1 MPKFLFVRKGFGCTF
16 RPDMKKLALIAFTL
30 SSLASLHAADLKF
43 GVVDMQKAF
52 ADFHKTK
59 DASGK
64 FKDNVDKAQREVNER
79 WSVYKNLLGEIQKLQ
94 KEAQDPIVNDQTRA
108 KKSAELQDKAKE
120 LRALE
125 QEIGE
130 FQNRRQGQLKQEDL
144 QIRKGLYDEI
154 LAVVK
159 EKAKTDAYD
168 FVFDKSGISLTTV
181 PVLLYYKDA
190 VDFTD
195 QVIVELNKNAPSETA
210 RSGRKEAGESS
221 EAKSESKKK

>member
-1 MPKFLFVRKGFGCTF
+1 
-16 RPDMKKLALIAFTL
+16 MKKLALIALLL
-30 SSLASLHAADLKF
+30 SSYCAAPAADLKF

-94 KEAQDPIVNDQTRA
+94 KEAQDPIVNNETRA
-108 KKSAELQDKAKE
+108 KKGAELNDKAKE
-120 LRALE
+120 LRSLE

-154 LAVVK
+154 IAIVK
-159 EKAKTDAYD
+159 DKAKLENYD

-181 PVLLYYKDA
+181 PVLLFYKDA

-195 QVIVELNKNAPSETA
+195 QVIVELNKGAPPDTGKKPEKKDA
-210 RSGRKEAGESS
+210 DEGKSS
-221 EAKSESKKK
+221 KSSKK

>member
-1 MPKFLFVRKGFGCTF
+1 
-16 RPDMKKLALIAFTL
+16 MKKFALIAFVL
-30 SSLASLHAADLKF
+30 SSFCAAPAADLKF

-94 KEAQDPIVNDQTRA
+94 KEAQDPIVNNETRA
-108 KKSAELQDKAKE
+108 KKGAELQDKAKE

-154 LAVVK
+154 IAIVK
-159 EKAKTDAYD
+159 DKAKLENYD

-195 QVIVELNKNAPSETA
+195 QVIVELNKDAPADTA
-210 RSGRKEAGESS
+210 PKKSDTKEGGD
-221 EAKSESKKK
+221 AKASKGGSKK

>member
-1 MPKFLFVRKGFGCTF
+1 
-16 RPDMKKLALIAFTL
+16 MKKIALLALV
-30 SSLASLHAADLKF
+30 LASLSTAPAADLKF

-59 DASGK
+59 DASDK
-64 FKDNVDKAQREVNER
+64 FKENVDKAQREVNER

-94 KEAQDPIVNDQTRA
+94 KEAQDPIINNEGRA
-108 KKSAELQDKAKE
+108 KKGAELNDKAKE

-154 LAVVK
+154 LSIVK
-159 EKAKTDAYD
+159 DKAKADGYD

-181 PVLLYYKDA
+181 PVLLFYKDA

-195 QVIVELNKNAPSETA
+195 QIIVELNKNAPA
-210 RSGRKEAGESS
+210 PAAKKADAS
-221 EAKSESKKK
+221 EAKSAKKSK

>member
-1 MPKFLFVRKGFGCTF
+1 
-16 RPDMKKLALIAFTL
+16 MKKFTFIALLI
-30 SSLASLHAADLKF
+30 SSLCSASAADIKF

-64 FKDNVDKAQREVNER
+64 FKENVDKAQREVNER

-94 KEAQDPIVNDQTRA
+94 KEAQDPIVNNETRG
-108 KKSAELQDKAKE
+108 KKGAELQEKAKE

-154 LAVVK
+154 LAIVK
-159 EKAKTDAYD
+159 EKAKAEAYD
-168 FVFDKSGISLTTV
+168 FVFDKSGVSLSTV

-195 QVIVELNKNAPSETA
+195 QIVVELNKDAPPAAAKADDKAS
-210 RSGRKEAGESS
+210 AGST
-221 EAKSESKKK
+221 KK

>member
-1 MPKFLFVRKGFGCTF
+1 
-16 RPDMKKLALIAFTL
+16 MKKFTFIALLIG
-30 SSLASLHAADLKF
+30 SLTAASAADIKF

-64 FKDNVDKAQREVNER
+64 FKENVDKAQREVNER

-94 KEAQDPIVNDQTRA
+94 KEAQDPIVNNETRG
-108 KKSAELQDKAKE
+108 KKGAELQEKAKE

-159 EKAKTDAYD
+159 EKAKTEAYD
-168 FVFDKSGISLTTV
+168 FVFDKSGVSLSTV

-195 QVIVELNKNAPSETA
+195 QIVVELNKNAQPASTKADDKASEGST
-210 RSGRKEAGESS
+210 
-221 EAKSESKKK
+221 KK

>member
-1 MPKFLFVRKGFGCTF
+1 
-16 RPDMKKLALIAFTL
+16 MKKLALIAFVL
-30 SSLASLHAADLKF
+30 SSFCAAPAADLKF

-94 KEAQDPIVNDQTRA
+94 KEAQDPIVNNETRA
-108 KKSAELQDKAKE
+108 KKGAELNDKAKE

-125 QEIGE
+125 QEISE

-154 LAVVK
+154 IAIVK
-159 EKAKTDAYD
+159 DKAKSENYD

-181 PVLLYYKDA
+181 PVLLFYKDA

-195 QVIVELNKNAPSETA
+195 QIIVEINKGAPA
-210 RSGRKEAGESS
+210 DSGAKKSDAKESGD
-221 EAKSESKKK
+221 AKASKSGSKK

>member
-1 MPKFLFVRKGFGCTF
+1 
-16 RPDMKKLALIAFTL
+16 MKKTALIAFVL
-30 SSLASLHAADLKF
+30 SSFCAAPAADLKF

-52 ADFHKTK
+52 AEFHKTK

-79 WSVYKNLLGEIQKLQ
+79 WSVYKNLLGDIQKLQ
-94 KEAQDPIVNDQTRA
+94 KEAQDPIVNNETRA
-108 KKSAELQDKAKE
+108 KKGAELQDKAKE

-154 LAVVK
+154 IAIVK
-159 EKAKTDAYD
+159 DKAKLDNYD
-168 FVFDKSGISLTTV
+168 FVFDRSGISLTTV
-181 PVLLYYKDA
+181 PVLIYFKDA

-195 QVIVELNKNAPSETA
+195 QVIVELNKDAPPDAGKKSEGKA
-210 RSGRKEAGESS
+210 DG
-221 EAKSESKKK
+221 EAKSSKGGSKK

>member
-1 MPKFLFVRKGFGCTF
+1 
-16 RPDMKKLALIAFTL
+16 MKKTLLASIAL
-30 SSLASLHAADLKF
+30 CLASSLSAADLKF

-52 ADFHKTK
+52 ADFYKTK
-59 DASGK
+59 EASTK
-64 FKDNVDKAQREVNER
+64 WKDNFEKAQREVNER
-79 WSVYKNLLGEIQKLQ
+79 WSVYRNLLGEVQKLQ
-94 KEAQDPIVNDQTRA
+94 KDTQDPILSAEQRA
-108 KKSAELQDKAKE
+108 KKNADLNEKGKE

-130 FQNRRQGQLKQEDL
+130 FQQRRSGQLKQEDM

-159 EKAKTDAYD
+159 DKAKTDAYD
-168 FVFDKSGISLTTV
+168 FVFDRSGVSMSQV

-195 QVIVELNKNAPSETA
+195 QVIVELNKNAPPPSASATTSDDSSAKGSET
-210 RSGRKEAGESS
+210 K
-221 EAKSESKKK
+221 SKKGSSK

>member
-1 MPKFLFVRKGFGCTF
+1 
-16 RPDMKKLALIAFTL
+16 MKKLTLIAL
-30 SSLASLHAADLKF
+30 LASSVLSASAADIKF

-64 FKDNVDKAQREVNER
+64 FKENVDKAQREVNER
-79 WSVYKNLLGEIQKLQ
+79 WTVYKNLLGEIQKLQ
-94 KEAQDPIVNDQTRA
+94 KEAQDPIVNNETRG
-108 KKSAELQDKAKE
+108 KKGAELQEKAKE

-154 LAVVK
+154 VAVVK
-159 EKAKTDAYD
+159 EKAKADGYD
-168 FVFDKSGISLTTV
+168 FVFDKSGVSLSTV

-195 QVIVELNKNAPSETA
+195 QIVVELNKDAPADSA
-210 RSGRKEAGESS
+210 AKPEA
-221 EAKSESKKK
+221 AASKK

>member
-1 MPKFLFVRKGFGCTF
+1 
-16 RPDMKKLALIAFTL
+16 MKKFTFIALLI
-30 SSLASLHAADLKF
+30 SSLTTASAADIKF

-64 FKDNVDKAQREVNER
+64 FKENVDKAQREVNER

-94 KEAQDPIVNDQTRA
+94 KEAQDPIVNNETRG
-108 KKSAELQDKAKE
+108 KKGAELQEKAKE

-159 EKAKTDAYD
+159 EKAKTEAYD
-168 FVFDKSGISLTTV
+168 FVFDKSGVSLSTV

-195 QVIVELNKNAPSETA
+195 QIVVELNKDAPPASAKADDKASEGST
-210 RSGRKEAGESS
+210 
-221 EAKSESKKK
+221 KK

>member
-1 MPKFLFVRKGFGCTF
+1 
-16 RPDMKKLALIAFTL
+16 MKKLALIAFVL
-30 SSLASLHAADLKF
+30 SSFCAAPAADLKF

-64 FKDNVDKAQREVNER
+64 FKENVDKAQREVNER

-94 KEAQDPIVNDQTRA
+94 KEAQDPIVNNETRA
-108 KKSAELQDKAKE
+108 KKGAELQDKAKE

-125 QEIGE
+125 QEISE

-154 LAVVK
+154 IAIVK
-159 EKAKTDAYD
+159 DKAKADNYD

-181 PVLLYYKDA
+181 PVLLFYKDA

-195 QVIVELNKNAPSETA
+195 QIIVEINKGAPADTGKPKSD
-210 RSGRKEAGESS
+210 EAEPAA
-221 EAKSESKKK
+221 AKSSKSGSKK

>member
-1 MPKFLFVRKGFGCTF
+1 
-16 RPDMKKLALIAFTL
+16 MKKLTLIAL
-30 SSLASLHAADLKF
+30 LVSSVFSASAADLKF

-64 FKDNVDKAQREVNER
+64 FKENVDKAQREVNER
-79 WSVYKNLLGEIQKLQ
+79 WTVYKNLLGEIQKLQ
-94 KEAQDPIVNDQTRA
+94 KKAQDPIVNNETRG
-108 KKSAELQDKAKE
+108 KKGAELQEKAKE

-154 LAVVK
+154 VAVVK
-159 EKAKTDAYD
+159 EKAKGDGYD
-168 FVFDKSGISLTTV
+168 FVFDKSGVSLSTV
-181 PVLLYYKDA
+181 PVLLFYKDA

-195 QVIVELNKNAPSETA
+195 QIVVELNKDAPA
-210 RSGRKEAGESS
+210 DAGAAKPEAG
-221 EAKSESKKK
+221 ATKK

>member
-1 MPKFLFVRKGFGCTF
+1 
-16 RPDMKKLALIAFTL
+16 MKRLALIAL
-30 SSLASLHAADLKF
+30 VSSAFCAAHAADLKF

-52 ADFHKTK
+52 AEFHKTK

-94 KEAQDPIVNDQTRA
+94 KETQDPIVNNETKA
-108 KKSAELQDKAKE
+108 KKGAELQDKAKE

-154 LAVVK
+154 ITVVK
-159 EKAKTDAYD
+159 DKAKADGYD

-195 QVIVELNKNAPSETA
+195 QVIVELNKDAPPDTGKKA
-210 RSGRKEAGESS
+210 DKKESDDEKP
-221 EAKSESKKK
+221 AKSSKSGSKK

>member
-1 MPKFLFVRKGFGCTF
+1 
-16 RPDMKKLALIAFTL
+16 MKKFTFIALLI
-30 SSLASLHAADLKF
+30 SSLTAASAADSKF

-64 FKDNVDKAQREVNER
+64 FKENVDKAQREVNER

-94 KEAQDPIVNDQTRA
+94 KEAQDPIVNNETRG
-108 KKSAELQDKAKE
+108 KKGAELQEKAKE

-159 EKAKTDAYD
+159 EKAKTEAYD
-168 FVFDKSGISLTTV
+168 FVFDKSGVSLSTV

-195 QVIVELNKNAPSETA
+195 QIVVELNKNAQPASTKADDKASEGST
-210 RSGRKEAGESS
+210 
-221 EAKSESKKK
+221 KK

>member
-1 MPKFLFVRKGFGCTF
+1 
-16 RPDMKKLALIAFTL
+16 MKKLTLIAL
-30 SSLASLHAADLKF
+30 LVSSVFSASAADLKF

-64 FKDNVDKAQREVNER
+64 FKENVNKAQREVNER
-79 WSVYKNLLGEIQKLQ
+79 WTVYKNLLGEIQKLQ
-94 KEAQDPIVNDQTRA
+94 KEAQDPIVNNETRG
-108 KKSAELQDKAKE
+108 KKGAELQEKAKE

-154 LAVVK
+154 VAVVK
-159 EKAKTDAYD
+159 EKAKGDGYD
-168 FVFDKSGISLTTV
+168 FVFDKSGVSLSTV
-181 PVLLYYKDA
+181 PVLLFYKDA

-195 QVIVELNKNAPSETA
+195 QIVVELNKDAPA
-210 RSGRKEAGESS
+210 DAGAAKPEAG
-221 EAKSESKKK
+221 ATKK

>member
-1 MPKFLFVRKGFGCTF
+1 
-16 RPDMKKLALIAFTL
+16 MKKFTFIALLI
-30 SSLASLHAADLKF
+30 SSLTAASAADIKF

-64 FKDNVDKAQREVNER
+64 FKENVDKAQREVNER

-94 KEAQDPIVNDQTRA
+94 KEAQDPIVNNETRG
-108 KKSAELQDKAKE
+108 KKGAELQEKAKE

-159 EKAKTDAYD
+159 EKAKTEASD
-168 FVFDKSGISLTTV
+168 FVFDKSGVSLSTV

-195 QVIVELNKNAPSETA
+195 QIVVELNKNAQPASTKADDKASEGST
-210 RSGRKEAGESS
+210 
-221 EAKSESKKK
+221 KK

>member
-1 MPKFLFVRKGFGCTF
+1 MHFPPL
-16 RPDMKKLALIAFTL
+16 MKKHLAIIAAAL
-30 SSLASLHAADLKF
+30 CGLATAPAADLKF

-52 ADFHKTK
+52 AEFHKKK
-59 DASGK
+59 DAESK

-79 WSVYKNLLGEIQKLQ
+79 FAMYKNLLGEVTKLQ
-94 KEAQDPIVNDQTRA
+94 KEVNDPILNNESRA
-108 KKSAELQDKAKE
+108 KKAAELQEKAKE

-159 EKAKTDAYD
+159 DISKRESYD
-168 FVFDKSGISLTTV
+168 YVFDKSGVSLTTV

-195 QVIVELNKNAPSETA
+195 MVIVELNKDAPAENKKA
-210 RSGRKEAGESS
+210 PEGEGS
-221 EAKSESKKK
+221 AKSKKGK

>member
-1 MPKFLFVRKGFGCTF
+1 
-16 RPDMKKLALIAFTL
+16 MKKIALITFVL
-30 SSLASLHAADLKF
+30 SSFCAAHAADLKF

-94 KEAQDPIVNDQTRA
+94 KESQDPIVNNETRA
-108 KKSAELQDKAKE
+108 KKGAELNDKAKE

-154 LAVVK
+154 IAIVK
-159 EKAKTDAYD
+159 DIAKRESYD

-195 QVIVELNKNAPSETA
+195 MVVVELNKDAPADTGKKSDKKESEDAKPATK
-210 RSGRKEAGESS
+210 SG
-221 EAKSESKKK
+221 SKK

>member
-1 MPKFLFVRKGFGCTF
+1 
-16 RPDMKKLALIAFTL
+16 MKKFTFIALLI
-30 SSLASLHAADLKF
+30 SSLTTASAADIKF

-64 FKDNVDKAQREVNER
+64 FKENVDKAQREVNER

-94 KEAQDPIVNDQTRA
+94 KEAQDPIVNNETRG
-108 KKSAELQDKAKE
+108 KKGAELQEKAKE

-159 EKAKTDAYD
+159 EKAKTEAYD
-168 FVFDKSGISLTTV
+168 FVFDKSGVSLSTV

-195 QVIVELNKNAPSETA
+195 QIVVELNKNALPASAKVDDKASEGST
-210 RSGRKEAGESS
+210 
-221 EAKSESKKK
+221 KK

>member
-1 MPKFLFVRKGFGCTF
+1 
-16 RPDMKKLALIAFTL
+16 MKKLALIAFVL
-30 SSLASLHAADLKF
+30 SSFCAAPAADLKF

-94 KEAQDPIVNDQTRA
+94 KEAQDPIVNNETRA
-108 KKSAELQDKAKE
+108 KKGAELNDKAKE

-125 QEIGE
+125 QEISE

-154 LAVVK
+154 IAIVK
-159 EKAKTDAYD
+159 DKAKSENYD

-181 PVLLYYKDA
+181 PVLLFYKDA

-195 QVIVELNKNAPSETA
+195 QIIVEINKGAPA
-210 RSGRKEAGESS
+210 DSGA
-221 EAKSESKKK
+221 AKSETKEPAASKSSKSGSKK

>member
-1 MPKFLFVRKGFGCTF
+1 
-16 RPDMKKLALIAFTL
+16 MKKHLALIAAVL
-30 SSLASLHAADLKF
+30 CGLATAQAADLKF

-52 ADFHKTK
+52 AEFHKKK
-59 DASGK
+59 DAETK
-64 FKDNVDKAQREVNER
+64 FKENVDKAQREVNER
-79 WSVYKNLLGEIQKLQ
+79 FSVYKSLLGEVTKLQ
-94 KEAQDPIVNDQTRA
+94 KEVNDPILNNESRA
-108 KKSAELQDKAKE
+108 KKAAELQEKAKE

-159 EKAKTDAYD
+159 DIAKRENYD
-168 FVFDKSGISLTTV
+168 FVFDKSGVSLTTV
-181 PVLLYYKDA
+181 PVLLFYKDA

-195 QVIVELNKNAPSETA
+195 LVIVELNKDAPA
-210 RSGRKEAGESS
+210 A
-221 EAKSESKKK
+221 ESKKEPAAAEGSAKSKKGK